1 MITVEDIKKR
11 LESFGYSAV
20 PENEAALA
28 FALKKASDICKNDCN
43 VSEVPEGLETIV
55 IDMAVGE
62 FFLALK
68 TFNPSSLSNI
78 GLSFDSAVKELSEG
92 DTRVS
97 FATDGNKSD
106 EQKLDIMIDLLI
118 NGRRSEFACY
128 RRFRW

>member
-20 PENEAALA
+20 TENEAALTL
-28 FALKKASDICKNDCN
+28 ALKTASDICKNDCN

-62 FFLALK
+62 FLLVLK

-78 GLSFDSAVKELSEG
+78 GLSFESAVKELSEG
-92 DTRVS
+92 DAKIS
-97 FATDGNKSD
+97 FATEGNLSD
-106 EQKLDIMIDLLI
+106 EQKLDYLIGSLI

-128 RRFRW
+128 RRLRW

>member
-20 PENEAALA
+20 SENEAALV

-43 VSEVPEGLETIV
+43 VSEVPEGLEAIV
-55 IDMAVGE
+55 TDMAVGE
-62 FFLALK
+62 FLLTLK

-78 GLSFDSAVKELSEG
+78 GLSFESAVKELSEG
-92 DTRVS
+92 DTRIS

-118 NGRRSEFACY
+118 NGRRLEFACY

>member
-11 LESFGYSAV
+11 LESFGYGAV

-43 VSEVPEGLETIV
+43 VSEVPKGLETIV

-62 FFLALK
+62 FLLALK

-78 GLSFDSAVKELSEG
+78 GLSFESVVKELSEG
-92 DTRVS
+92 DTKIS
-97 FATDGNKSD
+97 FATEGNLSD
-106 EQKLDIMIDLLI
+106 EQKLDYLIGSLI
-118 NGRRSEFACY
+118 NSRRSEFACY
-128 RRFRW
+128 RRLRW

>member
-28 FALKKASDICKNDCN
+28 FAFKKASDVCKNDCN

-62 FFLALK
+62 FLLALK
-68 TFNPSSLSNI
+68 TFNPSNLSNV

-92 DTRVS
+92 DTRIS
-97 FATDGNKSD
+97 FATEGNKSD

-128 RRFRW
+128 RRLRW

>member
-1 MITVEDIKKR
+1 M
-11 LESFGYSAV
+11 
-20 PENEAALA
+20 
-28 FALKKASDICKNDCN
+28 
-43 VSEVPEGLETIV
+43 SEVPEGLETIV
-55 IDMAVGE
+55 VDMAVGE

-106 EQKLDIMIDLLI
+106 EQKLDIIIDLLI

>member
-28 FALKKASDICKNDCN
+28 IALKTASDICKNDCN
-43 VSEVPEGLETIV
+43 VPEIPEGLETIV
-55 IDMAVGE
+55 IDMTVGE
-62 FFLALK
+62 FLLALK

-78 GLSFDSAVKELSEG
+78 GLSFESAVKELSEG
-92 DTRVS
+92 DTKIS
-97 FATDGNKSD
+97 FATEGNLSD
-106 EQKLDIMIDLLI
+106 EQKLDYLIGSLI

-128 RRFRW
+128 RRLRW